1 MLQAGDHVIY
11 KNNGVC
17 RIEKIGPIDFGTAPR
32 RDYYVLHPVA
42 GDGTFYVPVENEG
55 GFRKIPSREEIDRL
69 IQQTENSR
77 LKWIENSKVRIAAFD
92 RMLASEDREAILWI
106 VKMLSQKK
114 EEEQAK
120 NKKLCS
126 NEERILATAERIITD
141 EFSYA
146 LELPKAEVIPYILK
160 QIEESEA

>member
-1 MLQAGDHVIY
+1 M
-11 KNNGVC
+11 
-17 RIEKIGPIDFGTAPR
+17 
-32 RDYYVLHPVA
+32 
-42 GDGTFYVPVENEG
+42 ENEG

-146 LELPKAEVIPYILK
+146 LELPKTEILPYILRK
-160 QIEESEA
+160 IEAK